1 MDLHAQRHLVARV
14 IPPNWLS
21 DVAIAYDGS
30 PFLSVRVLSG
40 RQEETLSRL
49 RQAGLPGPYEVVGY
63 PDRVRRQ
70 NPEHPSEPIAP
81 YRYPVESPISPDQLV
96 DELGTLL
103 HRTHLCDGNPP
114 AEVWLWDPLDREHA
128 KNPRRYAQV
137 IPELRRFEFARAMLQ
152 LPRCHR
158 LGLLAH
164 EIGHVLDPSASEVG
178 ADRIAGQVL
187 GVKIGYDRRWPG
199 KGLQVARNC

>member
-1 MDLHAQRHLVARV
+1 MDLHAQRHLAAHVV
-14 IPPNWLS
+14 PPNWLA

-40 RQEETLSRL
+40 RQEEVFSRL
-49 RQAGLPGPYEVVGY
+49 RKAGLPGPYEVVEY
-63 PDRVRRQ
+63 PDRVRRP
-70 NPEHPSEPIAP
+70 NPEHPSEPVAP
-81 YRYPVESPISPDQLV
+81 YRYPVESPIPPDQLV

-103 HRTHLCDGNPP
+103 QRTHLCDGNPP

-137 IPELRRFEFARAMLQ
+137 IPELRRFEFARATLQ

-164 EIGHVLDPSASEVG
+164 EIGHVLDPRASEAG

-199 KGLQVARNC
+199 KGLQVSRNC